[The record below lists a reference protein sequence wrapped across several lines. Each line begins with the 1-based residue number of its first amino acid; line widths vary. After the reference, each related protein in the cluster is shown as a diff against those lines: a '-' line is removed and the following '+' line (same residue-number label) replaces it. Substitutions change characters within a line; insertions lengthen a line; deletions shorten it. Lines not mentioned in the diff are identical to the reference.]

1 VYLFLRSLIL
11 RLRAIMIYF
20 LGFLY
25 LRVIIYF
32 MNLSKSNL
40 FSCIWC
46 LYITTR
52 IIARQT
58 DILIWNWCN
67 DNYEICTTS
76 NLINIVIFKH
86 TRIYS
91 IWSALI
97 FIITI
102 SKYKIFSV
110 SPRIYFISRAY
121 HSITV
126 LSISSYLW
134 YLFLNFFR
142 NISFFQI

>member
-1 VYLFLRSLIL
+1 M
-11 RLRAIMIYF
+11 IMIYF

-25 LRVIIYF
+25 LRVIICF

-40 FSCIWC
+40 FNCIWC

-52 IIARQT
+52 IITRQT
-58 DILIWNWCN
+58 DILIWNWCKDHN
-67 DNYEICTTS
+67 KISTTS
-76 NLINIVIFKH
+76 NLMNIVIFKH
-86 TRIYS
+86 TRID
-91 IWSALI
+91 IIRSALI

-102 SKYKIFSV
+102 SKYKILSV
-110 SPRIYFISRAY
+110 SPSIYFICLA
-121 HSITV
+121 HDSITV
-126 LSISSYLW
+126 LSICSNLW